1 MIQIQRSEFRSTKSL
16 WIKPSWE
23 GINSY
28 LQTSKH
34 KALGHMGGDTSE
46 NNQREHLF
54 ALAQYASMAT
64 LLRMFVCVWFFLRD
78 WLGWKADC
86 ISARILL
93 CKDLSNCLWSKSD
106 PNKIGFS
113 FPQTTLERSFFNGM
127 IATYCFVHPGS
138 YNWTARKYIALA
150 MSLPHWQ
157 KRFFATTSK
166 LKKTSIL
173 GMVGESFQ
181 DENQIFESNISK
193 GE

>member
-64 LLRMFVCVWFFLRD
+64 LLRMFVCVCGFFCETGLAEKQIVSQLEFYFAKIYPTVCGQNQIPTKLFFLSH
-78 WLGWKADC
+78 KP
-86 ISARILL
+86 LL
-93 CKDLSNCLWSKSD
+93 RGHSS
-106 PNKIGFS
+106 
-113 FPQTTLERSFFNGM
+113 
-127 IATYCFVHPGS
+127 
-138 YNWTARKYIALA
+138 
-150 MSLPHWQ
+150 
-157 KRFFATTSK
+157 
-166 LKKTSIL
+166 
-173 GMVGESFQ
+173 MV
-181 DENQIFESNISK
+181 
-193 GE
+193 